1 MRKIIS
7 NKVYDTETA
16 ELVASYH
23 DSTCAERL
31 YRKRT
36 GEFFIHGRGSS
47 DHDDYAVWKGNRVT
61 GSEQIKPLTPKRAMA
76 WAAKHLDRQRYDDIF
91 GAAADDRRITISL
104 SLPVGAVNTL
114 KNAAAEQG
122 RTASALIAEMILLYL
137 RD

>member
-1 MRKIIS
+1 MKKVIA

-23 DSTCAERL
+23 DSSCAERL

-47 DHDDYAVWKGNRVT
+47 DNDDYAVWKGNRVT

-76 WAAKHLDRQRYDDIF
+76 WAAKHLNRQQYDDIF
-91 GAAADDRRITISL
+91 GAAADDRKITISL

-122 RTASALIAEMILLYL
+122 RTASALIAELILQCL

>member
-1 MRKIIS
+1 MKKIIS

-36 GEFFIHGRGSS
+36 GEYFLHGRGSS
-47 DHDDYAVWKGNRVT
+47 DNDDYAVWKGNRVT
-61 GSEQIKPLTPKRAMA
+61 GSEQIKPLTPKMAMA
-76 WAAKHLDRQRYDDIF
+76 WAAKHLSRQQYDDIF
-91 GAAADDRRITISL
+91 GATADDQKMTISL

-122 RTASALIAEMILLYL
+122 RTASALIAELILQCL

>member
-1 MRKIIS
+1 MRKIIQ

-23 DSTCAERL
+23 DNTCAERL

-36 GEFFIHGRGSS
+36 GEFFIHGRGNSNS
-47 DHDDYAVWKGNRVT
+47 DDYAVWRGNSVT

-76 WAAKHLDRQRYDDIF
+76 WAAKHLNRQQYDDIF
-91 GAAADDRRITISL
+91 GATADDQKITISL

-122 RTASALIAEMILLYL
+122 RTASALIAELILQCL

>member
-1 MRKIIS
+1 MKKVIQNR
-7 NKVYDTETA
+7 VYDTETA

-23 DSTCAERL
+23 DNTCAERL

-36 GEFFIHGRGSS
+36 GEFFLHGRGNS
-47 DHDDYAVWKGNRVT
+47 DSDDYAVWKGNRVS
-61 GSEQIKPLTPKRAMA
+61 GSERIKPLTPKLAMA
-76 WAAKHLDRQRYDDIF
+76 WAAKHLNRQQYDDIF
-91 GAAADDRRITISL
+91 GAVADDRKITISL